1 MLITNRKRQDKIPSV
16 MNEKAGSMVLG
27 IYGAHGL
34 AQEVNLIAKKINAI
48 QKRWS
53 EIVYIDDINDIAEI
67 HGRKVYKFEELLQCC
82 REDGLEIVIAV
93 GEPSVRELLYQK
105 VLEKEV
111 KPVSLIH
118 PGVYID
124 ETTSIGK
131 GVVICEG
138 ATITSNVA
146 IGDNTYIQP
155 HAVIGHDIQI
165 GRHTV
170 IGSNCQIGGA
180 DIIGDRVFMGFL
192 SGTTDH
198 ICVGNDVII
207 SAGAIV
213 FRDLPD
219 GVVAVGNPARV
230 MKKNGERKVFK

>member
-1 MLITNRKRQDKIPSV
+1 MI
-16 MNEKAGSMVLG
+16 LG

-34 AQEVNLIAKKINAI
+34 AQEVHIIAKKINRL
-48 QKRWS
+48 QERWTD
-53 EIVYIDDINDIAEI
+53 IVYLDDINEI
-67 HGRKVYKFEELLQCC
+67 SAVDGNAVYTFADFLERYPKNEL
-82 REDGLEIVIAV
+82 EVVIAV
-93 GEPSVRELLYQK
+93 GEPAVRELLYRRVTEQQIP
-105 VLEKEV
+105 LAT
-111 KPVSLIH
+111 LIH

-124 ETTSIGK
+124 ETTQIGR

-138 ATITSNVA
+138 ATITSHVQ
-146 IGDNTYIQP
+146 IGDNVYVQA

-165 GRHTV
+165 GKHTV

-180 DIIGDRVFMGFL
+180 DVIGERVFMGFL

-198 ICVGNDVII
+198 ISIGNDVII

-213 FRDLPD
+213 FKDLPD
-219 GVVAVGNPARV
+219 EVVVVGNPARV